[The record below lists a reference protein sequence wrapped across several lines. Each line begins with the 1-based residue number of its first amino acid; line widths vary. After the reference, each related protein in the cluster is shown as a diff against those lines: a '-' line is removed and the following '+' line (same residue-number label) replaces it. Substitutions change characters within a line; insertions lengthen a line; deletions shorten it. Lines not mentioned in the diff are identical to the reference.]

1 MKKLI
6 FILIAVFAVMFS
18 HAQIIGTAVS
28 FNQDTTTNTEV
39 EYLEVPSAKA
49 IVGNYAVGISIT
61 PVNISGTATVT
72 AALQFSHDNS
82 VWHDYGT
89 ATTVNTAGT
98 VANWSWILADMPFK
112 YVRVKC
118 SSTGTGATKLNGK
131 LIIKRKT

>member
-61 PVNISGTATVT
+61 PVNISGTAT
-72 AALQFSHDNS
+72 
-82 VWHDYGT
+82 
-89 ATTVNTAGT
+89 TVNTAGT

-131 LIIKRKT
+131 LIIKRK